1 MANEYGGIDLSEL
14 MKIAGS
20 PAGQEL
26 IALIQKNKDEHFEEA
41 MLQARSGDF
50 SQAKEMLRQM
60 LSSKE
65 AQDLLKEIRGSQ

>member
-1 MANEYGGIDLSEL
+1 MANDYGGINLSEL

-26 IALIQKNKDEHFEEA
+26 MALIQEKKDAHFEEA
-41 MLQARSGDF
+41 MQQAQTGDF
-50 SQAKEMLRQM
+50 SQAKQVLSQM

-65 AQDLLKEIRGSQ
+65 AQELLKKIRGSQ

>member
-50 SQAKEMLRQM
+50 SQAKEMLSQM

>member
-1 MANEYGGIDLSEL
+1 MANDYGGVDLSGL

-26 IALIQKNKDEHFEEA
+26 MALIQKNKDEHFEEA
-41 MLQARSGDF
+41 MQQAQAGDF
-50 SQAKEMLRQM
+50 SQAKEMLSQM

-65 AQDLLKEIRGSQ
+65 AQELLKKIRGSQ

>member
-1 MANEYGGIDLSEL
+1 MANDYGGIDLSEL

-26 IALIQKNKDEHFEEA
+26 MALIQKNKDAHFEEA
-41 MLQARSGDF
+41 MQQARSGDF
-50 SQAKEMLRQM
+50 SQAKEMLSKM

-65 AQDLLKEIRGSQ
+65 AQDLLKKIRGSQ